1 MNFILTWLVTAVAA
15 AFAIW
20 LVPGMQ
26 IMGGYM
32 GIITFALAV
41 ALVNASV
48 RPIMHFVSFP
58 ITILTLGIFHLVV
71 NALALNIASW
81 LSLNLFN
88 VGVYVVDFWAAF
100 WGAIIIS
107 IVSAIV
113 GSIVGVDEE

>member
-1 MNFILTWLVTAVAA
+1 
-15 AFAIW
+15 
-20 LVPGMQ
+20 
-26 IMGGYM
+26 
-32 GIITFALAV
+32 
-41 ALVNASV
+41 
-48 RPIMHFVSFP
+48 MHFVSFP